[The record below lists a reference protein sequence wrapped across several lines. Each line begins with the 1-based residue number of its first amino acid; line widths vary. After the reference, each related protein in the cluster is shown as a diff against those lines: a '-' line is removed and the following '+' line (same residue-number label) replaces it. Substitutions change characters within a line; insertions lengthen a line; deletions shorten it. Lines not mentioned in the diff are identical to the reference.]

1 MARRDSIVL
10 LFVASALAHAQPA
23 SEKIEFLEARIRPVS
38 AKNCYSCRT
47 DSKLGGLRVDSRV
60 ALPGGRGR
68 QARNVLGATDDF
80 GFKVAQNPVH
90 VHDLHATALHLP
102 GMDHEKLTYRYA
114 GRDFR
119 LTDVEGRVVKDI
131 I

>member
-10 LFVASALAHAQPA
+10 LFVASALAHAQPT
-23 SEKIEFLEARIRPVS
+23 SEKIEFFEARIRPVL
-38 AKNCYSCRT
+38 ANNCYSCHT
-47 DSKLGGLRVDSRV
+47 DSKPGDLRVDSRV
-60 ALPGGRGR
+60 ALLAGGGARPGT
-68 QARNVLGATDDF
+68 VYGATDDF
-80 GFKVAQNPVH
+80 AFKAAQNPVH
-90 VHDLHATALHLP
+90 VQDLHATALHLP